1 MASRKSNFQAKKDNV
16 GAKPHQGSA
25 QNTGDIG
32 ALIGKLDAA
41 SRPAAAPRRKATGT
55 ELRVG
60 ILLWP
65 QFPLLSLA
73 GLCDG
78 LRHAADVGHPIVR
91 SAERGEDW
99 SWCFLDEVGFVVTGE

>member
-78 LRHAADVGHPIVR
+78 LRHAADVGDQSR
-91 SAERGEDW
+91 
-99 SWCFLDEVGFVVTGE
+99 